1 MMQIHC
7 ICIMIVFLWL
17 LLILQP
23 HHYIIITHYYN
34 IITYYYTLLHHYY
47 IIITSLLHHYY
58 IIITCS
64 IFHYCLV
71 ITILLHCYY
80 VLLLIHY
87 YLLLQTHYYVLL
99 RHYYI
104 LLRYYYVIITPLCKV
119 PDSRNNGSIITHYY
133 IPLFVIMAIITHYDH
148 YYSLLL
154 VKDCRTCRCARDGPE
169 AGARRAS
176 LWRRRLRVPGR
187 PSEGIGRG
195 PRNSL
200 RAAPPEC
207 AAAPAYI

>member
-1 MMQIHC
+1 
-7 ICIMIVFLWL
+7 MI
-17 LLILQP
+17 
-23 HHYIIITHYYN
+23 
-34 IITYYYTLLHHYY
+34 HYY

-87 YLLLQTHYYVLL
+87 YLLLQIYYYVLL
-99 RHYYI
+99 RH
-104 LLRYYYVIITPLCKV
+104 YYVIITPLCKV

-133 IPLFVIMAIITHYDH
+133 KPLFVIMAIITHYVH

-154 VKDCRTCRCARDGPE
+154 VKDCRTCRWPKIVGKDVKAYWSINCLSLSSHT
-169 AGARRAS
+169 RRCENM
-176 LWRRRLRVPGR
+176 LRTEHVK
-187 PSEGIGRG
+187 
-195 PRNSL
+195 
-200 RAAPPEC
+200 
-207 AAAPAYI
+207 YIINADCCEKSV

>member
-1 MMQIHC
+1 MTVID
-7 ICIMIVFLWL
+7 
-17 LLILQP
+17 
-23 HHYIIITHYYN
+23 IT
-34 IITYYYTLLHHYY
+34 TSSLHHYY
-47 IIITSLLHHYY
+47 VLLYIITSLLHHYY

-87 YLLLQTHYYVLL
+87 YLLLQIHYYVLL

-104 LLRYYYVIITPLCKV
+104 LLRHYYVIITPLCKV

-133 IPLFVIMAIITHYDH
+133 KPLFVIMAIITHYVH

-154 VKDCRTCRCARDGPE
+154 VKDCRTCRCMAALARVQWGRE
-169 AGARRAS
+169 GVRAR
-176 LWRRRLRVPGR
+176 G
-187 PSEGIGRG
+187 E
-195 PRNSL
+195 
-200 RAAPPEC
+200 
-207 AAAPAYI
+207 